1 MESEGTGGGG
11 DVGNNLKKFL
21 YKGEK
26 KVNHEKKN
34 KKPANR
40 KQMARPGPE
49 ETENILL
56 WKLLNTSQKYHGPS
70 YPLR

>member
-1 MESEGTGGGG
+1 MESEGTGGGV

-21 YKGEK
+21 WKGKK

-40 KQMARPGPE
+40 KQMAWPGAE

>member
-21 YKGEK
+21 YKGKK
-26 KVNHEKKN
+26 KVNDEKKT

-56 WKLLNTSQKYHGPS
+56 
-70 YPLR
+70 